1 MENREILP
9 NWHSWLLEHAWI
21 VEAGFILLLLFL
33 FNFLL
38 KRALDRS
45 KQKAQIKENDWR
57 VHLDSSVIFPLKA
70 LLWVLSSS
78 FLFYLTAQELKLA
91 DTLGFIAP
99 LRNVAIVFF
108 LTWFLIR
115 WKKVFHN
122 AMAAR
127 RVRGK
132 PTFDPVSLEIIGKLF
147 TIGVLFVAL
156 LVILGLFGLNIVPLV
171 TFGGIGAA
179 AFGFA
184 SREVIANFFG
194 GLMLYA
200 TRPFTVNDL
209 IEIPAKKIT
218 GHVEEIGW
226 YATALRD
233 LEKKPIYIPNALFSS
248 EILLNL
254 SRITHR
260 CIEEKVRIRYADA
273 DKASNIID
281 EIRTLFDRHP
291 EIDSH
296 QPINIYLL
304 TFGPYALEIEIKAY
318 TLSTRYE
325 DFMEIKQELL
335 LHVHQIIESAGAE
348 MAISRYE
355 I

>member
-1 MENREILP
+1 MENQETLP
-9 NWHSWLLEHAWI
+9 NWHYWLLEHAWI
-21 VEAGFILLLLFL
+21 VEAGFILVLLFL

-38 KRALDRS
+38 KRALVRS

-70 LLWVLSSS
+70 LLWVLTGS
-78 FLFYLTAQELKLA
+78 FIFYLTAQELKLA
-91 DTLGFIAP
+91 DTLGFIVP

-122 AMAAR
+122 AMAASR
-127 RVRGK
+127 IRGR

-147 TIGVLFVAL
+147 TLSVLFVAL

-179 AFGFA
+179 ALGFA

-200 TRPFTVNDL
+200 TRPFTANDL
-209 IEIPAKKIT
+209 IEIPAKNII
-218 GHVEEIGW
+218 GYVEEIGW
-226 YATALRD
+226 YLTVVRD
-233 LEKKPIYIPNALFSS
+233 LKKKPIYIPNAVFSS
-248 EILLNL
+248 EILLNF

-260 CIEEKVRIRYADA
+260 CIEETVRIRYGDA
-273 DKASNIID
+273 DKASKIID
-281 EIRTLFDRHP
+281 EIRCLFEAHP
-291 EIDSH
+291 DIDSH
-296 QPINIYLL
+296 QPIQIYLL
-304 TFGPYALEIEIKAY
+304 SFGPFSLEIGIKAY
-318 TLSTRYE
+318 TLSTRYD
-325 DFMEIKQELL
+325 DFMEIKQTLL
-335 LHVHQIIESAGAE
+335 LQVHQIIENAGAE
-348 MAISRYE
+348 MAINPIRQ
-355 I
+355 